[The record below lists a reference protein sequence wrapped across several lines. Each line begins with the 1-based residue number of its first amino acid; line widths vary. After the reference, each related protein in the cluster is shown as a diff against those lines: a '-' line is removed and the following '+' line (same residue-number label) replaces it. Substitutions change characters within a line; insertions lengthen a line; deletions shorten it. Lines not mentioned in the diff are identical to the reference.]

1 MYLYFICP
9 SILAGKRTPGL
20 RLGSTPNK
28 SSLLK
33 RQKMTPK
40 SGVNKRK
47 LQLDDAMVLHAEY
60 VLSKSLLFA
69 FIYIYLYIE

>member
-1 MYLYFICP
+1 M
-9 SILAGKRTPGL
+9 LAGKRTPGL

-40 SGVNKRK
+40 TGINKRK
-47 LQLDDAMVLHAEY
+47 LQMDDAMVLHAEY
-60 VLSKSLLFA
+60 MLF
-69 FIYIYLYIE
+69 IICYYVGYL